1 MDEAGVRAVLFD
13 LQDTLVP
20 SGHPA
25 EHHAVSRAMGA
36 DLGVDPDAFAAAV
49 SETFD
54 ERVRGLMADVH
65 HTVRYLAR
73 RAGGSPTESQVESAI
88 TRLFNYSLSLHAATW
103 ALPALKSLRQRGFK
117 LGLVAD
123 CSAETVAIWPQ
134 SPLADHLDAVS
145 FSCQTGVRKPDSGA
159 YLVAAAAL
167 EVPTGECVFVGDGA
181 DHELSGAEAVG
192 MRAVRFRARAL
203 EELDEAVYR
212 VCRDDPGFDL
222 DPDWSGPTISDLGEL
237 VGMIGVPMPRKG
249 SESRTFV
256 SGNVVPWGSKRS
268 SR

>member
-1 MDEAGVRAVLFD
+1 MEEAGVRAVLFD

-25 EHHAVSRAMGA
+25 EHAAVSRAMGA
-36 DLGVDPDAFAAAV
+36 DLGVDPEAFAAAV

-73 RAGGSPTESQVESAI
+73 RVGGSPTESQVESAI
-88 TRLFNYSLSLHAATW
+88 ARLFNYSLSLHAATW
-103 ALPALKSLRQRGFK
+103 ALPALKSLRKRGFK

-167 EVPTGECVFVGDGA
+167 EVPTGECVYVGDGA

-192 MRAVRFRARAL
+192 MRAVRFRARVL
-203 EELDEAVYR
+203 EEPDEDRA
-212 VCRDDPGFDL
+212 FDL
-222 DPDWSGPTISDLGEL
+222 DPDWSGPTISDLSEL

>member
-1 MDEAGVRAVLFD
+1 MRALLFD

-25 EHHAVSRAMGA
+25 EHAAVSRAMGA

-73 RAGGSPTESQVESAI
+73 RVGGSPTESQVESAI
-88 TRLFNYSLSLHAATW
+88 ARLYNYSLSLHAATW
-103 ALPALKSLRQRGFK
+103 ALPALTSLRTRGFK

-167 EVPTGECVFVGDGA
+167 QVPTSECVYVGDGA
-181 DHELSGAEAVG
+181 DRELSGAEAVG
-192 MRAVRFRARAL
+192 MRAVRFRGGAL
-203 EELDEAVYR
+203 EEPDV
-212 VCRDDPGFDL
+212 DL
-222 DPDWSGPTISDLGEL
+222 DPDWSGPTINDLGDL